1 MSSYRRL
8 WYSRGGEKL
17 ELSEKKEEI
26 TETLHIPVLRK
37 KWQILVLQITATV
50 SLLLLLKRMSDIYGP
65 CSDDFILNNNAD
77 TWCPSYE
84 HTRGL
89 MWMENANGLL
99 IPDFLLGVG
108 QTGTMSMIGPLV
120 LCLFATFAIER
131 FWSSSQELQNRIKQ
145 VAAALLGAWVILPF
159 LFSWIFATFSNGFHF
174 PWNSNESMNHIG
186 ELFHPLGLMGE
197 LVFLGIVFAP
207 VLVGLIGIWGLS
219 KRSITWVVG
228 YYIIVIA
235 FHAVLTFEPIVSEVD
250 VGLRALPTQIGE
262 GSMFG
267 GLVSPLAG
275 SLLGVAILMLLFLES
290 GSAAIS
296 HMEYAASLPEESKRD
311 PEYIRQFNNV
321 VNSHL
326 IQLLVVVSLVGV
338 TTALAL
344 AFDDLMISIV
354 GILEGTQWTGQVKES
369 LELQMTYGKVISAGL
384 FIIAVAGLRFVVP
397 WQIVSGYVESGI
409 SRLRSN

>member
-1 MSSYRRL
+1 MLNCLRHY
-8 WYSRGGEKL
+8 YNPGVEKL
-17 ELSEKKEEI
+17 EIGEKKAEVS
-26 TETLHIPVLRK
+26 ETLHIPALRR
-37 KWQILVLQITATV
+37 KWQILVLQIASTA
-50 SLLLLLKRMSDIYGP
+50 SLLLLLKRMSEIYGP
-65 CSDDFILNNNAD
+65 CSEQFIIDNNEE

-89 MWMENANGLL
+89 MWLDNSNGLM
-99 IPDFLLGVG
+99 IPDTLLGIG
-108 QTGTMSMIGPLV
+108 QSGTMSLLGPLL
-120 LCLFATFAIER
+120 LCVFATFAIER
-131 FWSSSQELQNRIKQ
+131 FWASSQELQNRIKQ
-145 VAAALLGAWVILPF
+145 VSGALLGVWVIVPF
-159 LFSWIFATFSNGFHF
+159 IFSWIIAIFKYGLHF
-174 PWNSNESMNHIG
+174 PWNSNDSMNHLG
-186 ELFHPLGLMGE
+186 ELFHPIGLVME

-207 VLVGLIGIWGLS
+207 VLIGLIGIWGLS

-267 GLVSPLAG
+267 GLVSPLAS
-275 SLLGVAILMLLFLES
+275 SLLGIAILMLLFMES
-290 GSAAIS
+290 AMAVVG

-326 IQLLVVVSLVGV
+326 LQLIVVVSLVGI

-344 AFDDLMISIV
+344 AFDDLMITIV
-354 GILEGTQWTGQVKES
+354 GIMEGTQWTGQVKES

-384 FIIAVAGLRFVVP
+384 FIIAVAGLRFIVP
-397 WQIVSGYVESGI
+397 WQTVSGYIESGI
-409 SRLRSN
+409 ARIRSD

>member
-1 MSSYRRL
+1 M
-8 WYSRGGEKL
+8 
-17 ELSEKKEEI
+17 ELSEKKQEI
-26 TETLHIPVLRK
+26 TETLHIPALRK
-37 KWQILVLQITATV
+37 KWQILVLQVTSTA
-50 SLLLLLKRMSDIYGP
+50 SLLLLLMRMSDIYGP
-65 CSDDFILNNNAD
+65 CSDDFILNNNVD

-89 MWMENANGLL
+89 MWMDNSNGLL

-120 LCLFATFAIER
+120 LCLFFTFAIER

-145 VAAALLGAWVILPF
+145 VAAAFLGAWVVLPF
-159 LFSWIFATFSNGFHF
+159 LFSWISATFSNGFHF
-174 PWNSNESMNHIG
+174 PWNSNDSMNHIG
-186 ELFHPLGLMGE
+186 ELFHPLGLLAE
-197 LVFLGIVFAP
+197 LLFLGIVFAP

-262 GSMFG
+262 GSILG
-267 GLVSPLAG
+267 GLVSPLAS
-275 SLLGVAILMLLFLES
+275 SLLGIAILMLLFMES
-290 GSAAIS
+290 GTAAIS

-326 IQLLVVVSLVGV
+326 IQLVVVVSLVGV

-384 FIIAVAGLRFVVP
+384 FIVAVAGLRFLVP
-397 WQIVSGYVESGI
+397 WQIVSGYVESRI
-409 SRLRSN
+409 LKLRSN

>member
-1 MSSYRRL
+1 M
-8 WYSRGGEKL
+8 
-17 ELSEKKEEI
+17 ELSEKKQEI
-26 TETLHIPVLRK
+26 TETLHIPALRK
-37 KWQILVLQITATV
+37 KWQILVLQATSTA
-50 SLLLLLKRMSDIYGP
+50 SLLLLLIRMSDMYGP
-65 CSDDFILNNNAD
+65 CSDDFIFNNNAD

-89 MWMENANGLL
+89 MWMDNSNGLL

-120 LCLFATFAIER
+120 LCLFFTFAIER

-145 VAAALLGAWVILPF
+145 VAAAFLGAWVVLPF
-159 LFSWIFATFSNGFHF
+159 LFSWISATFSNGFHF
-174 PWNSNESMNHIG
+174 PWNSNDSMNHIG
-186 ELFHPLGLMGE
+186 ELFHPLGLLAE

-262 GSMFG
+262 GSILG
-267 GLVSPLAG
+267 GLVSPLAS
-275 SLLGVAILMLLFLES
+275 SLLGIAILMLLFMES
-290 GSAAIS
+290 GTAAIS

-326 IQLLVVVSLVGV
+326 IQLVVVVSLVGV

-384 FIIAVAGLRFVVP
+384 FIIAVAGLRLLVP
-397 WQIVSGYVESGI
+397 WQIVSGYVESRI
-409 SRLRSN
+409 LKLRSN